1 MESKGCWG
9 KFPLILNLHPLIS
22 KVLWGKSLLKILNSR
37 ANEFCLEQEI
47 IETIKYI
54 LDHVG
59 KLVILMMSYGEPT
72 GQPHPLFSL
81 RFFADY
87 LKQKID
93 FQIQFNEECL
103 IKDFDEKI

>member
-1 MESKGCWG
+1 VEAPPVVEKKTYDLS
-9 KFPLILNLHPLIS
+9 FLDQNNLN
-22 KVLWGKSLLKILNSR
+22 
-37 ANEFCLEQEI
+37 EI